1 MDVRDLRTDVR
12 VQSIRATFRRKR
24 HTLVN
29 QQFQN
34 EIITTGPAGNFVCGK
49 QRFGRGN
56 NRRDER
62 GVPGL
67 VHFSALTRFGVIE
80 TQSL

>member
-1 MDVRDLRTDVR
+1 MDVICALTFECNPSARPSDVS
-12 VQSIRATFRRKR
+12 VIR
-24 HTLVN
+24 LLIN
-29 QQFQN
+29 NSN

-49 QRFGRGN
+49 QRFGRDN

>member
-49 QRFGRGN
+49 QRFGRW
-56 NRRDER
+56 
-62 GVPGL
+62 
-67 VHFSALTRFGVIE
+67 
-80 TQSL
+80 